1 MKKLILK
8 ERFYYHLEYTI
19 SMEFINYH
27 WNEQEKSILQATTP
41 QQLLIF
47 HPKHPRFIFPP
58 FLQSLIFHVTVYKN
72 EI

>member
-1 MKKLILK
+1 
-8 ERFYYHLEYTI
+8 
-19 SMEFINYH
+19 MEFTNYH
-27 WNEQEKSILQATTP
+27 WNEQEKSILQATIP

-47 HPKHPRFIFPP
+47 HLKHPRFIFLP